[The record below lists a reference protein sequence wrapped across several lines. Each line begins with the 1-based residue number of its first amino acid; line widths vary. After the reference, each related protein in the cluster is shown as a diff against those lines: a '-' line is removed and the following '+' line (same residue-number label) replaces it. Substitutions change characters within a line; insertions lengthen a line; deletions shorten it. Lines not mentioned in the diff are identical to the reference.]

1 MPFAPCHEVLETVK
15 FDTDPEILKKQVIV
29 ETFRSSGPGG
39 QRKNKTETA
48 VRLKHLRSGIT
59 ITATEHRYQSQ
70 NLRLALERLQKRLI
84 ELNRPKRRR
93 IPTSVP
99 KKAIER
105 KKEKKKFLSGKKR
118 LRKTVERDLDRWE

>member
-1 MPFAPCHEVLETVK
+1 M
-15 FDTDPEILKKQVIV
+15 LKKQVIV